1 MVKLE
6 NVEHSKGL
14 FKSPKPPEHEEFST
28 DEKPVENGSN
38 SSNSNNGFTMKKTAR
53 KRMSSF
59 TPRLTPPVIIDLD
72 VDETK
77 EKDEDVHPEFINVKQ
92 AIEKFLHEI
101 RGCVSTDM
109 EHFKVKGKLNKRLE
123 FVKKVR
129 PTISLESF
137 VEKIHKLRKKVMHEP
152 LNVYEFIKKLL
163 DEMEPYKSLSN
174 NG

>member
-1 MVKLE
+1 MPKVE
-6 NVEHSKGL
+6 DVEHSKGL
-14 FKSPKPPEHEEFST
+14 FKSPKPPEDDDFST

-38 SSNSNNGFTMKKTAR
+38 SNGFTMKKTAR

-77 EKDEDVHPEFINVKQ
+77 EKEENVHPEYMNVKL
-92 AIEKFLHEI
+92 AIEKFVHEI

-123 FVKKVR
+123 YIKKVR
-129 PTISLESF
+129 PTISMESF